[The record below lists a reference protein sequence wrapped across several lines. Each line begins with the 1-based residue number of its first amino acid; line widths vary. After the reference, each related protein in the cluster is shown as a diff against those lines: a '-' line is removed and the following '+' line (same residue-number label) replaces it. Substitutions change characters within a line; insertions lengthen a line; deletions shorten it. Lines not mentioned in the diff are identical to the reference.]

1 MQNTEYHARLNLK
14 SNCVWI
20 VQTIMYLFPY
30 FKNIA
35 MMFFKNELR

>member
-30 FKNIA
+30 FKKHRYDV
-35 MMFFKNELR
+35 F